1 MDEFRSTMA
10 RTLSQELRGL
20 KDKLMVVIEEAFKES
35 ERSIKEYMQAEE
47 LKLAGDLV
55 RIKEALQK
63 EQARVEIMKEEIN
76 QPQWRKVAG

>member
-20 KDKLMVVIEEAFKES
+20 KDKLMVVIEEAFRES